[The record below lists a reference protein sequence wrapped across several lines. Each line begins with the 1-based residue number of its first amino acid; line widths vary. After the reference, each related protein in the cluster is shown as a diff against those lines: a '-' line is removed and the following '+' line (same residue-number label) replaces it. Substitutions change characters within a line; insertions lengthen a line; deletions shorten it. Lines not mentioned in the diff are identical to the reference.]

1 MKKVLLL
8 APMSSVHERFNKIN
22 IDILS
27 KLGCEIHIA
36 ANFGQGDEETLKNN
50 MIYKKKIESQGI
62 KVHQINFTRGSFIR
76 NLSVVRICRELFKN
90 EKFDMVHIHTETGGF
105 IARLAMR
112 GKSSTKFMYTPH
124 GISFYRGGSLKCRIL
139 YYPVEKWICGKMTSV
154 LAMNTEEFEII
165 ESWIK
170 GRAKYIHGVGI
181 DNTAIQDTVVDKLK
195 KRKEF
200 GIPENGVVLFSIG
213 ELNTNK
219 NHEIAIR
226 ALAKLDDKN
235 VYYLICGEGDLLPEL
250 ENLSISLGLKDRVIF
265 AGYRRDIPETIK
277 IADIFVFPSFHEG
290 LPVSLMEA
298 MSAGL
303 PCVISKIRGNVDL
316 IEDKKG
322 GFLYD
327 SRDVNGFAEGIK
339 KMIESSELRETMGKI
354 NAETVRKFSIDV
366 VYSEL
371 KSIYEGVLK

>member
-76 NLSVVRICRELFKN
+76 NLSVVRICRELFKTRN
-90 EKFDMVHIHTETGGF
+90 STWSIYIPKQEVHCETCY
-105 IARLAMR
+105 A
-112 GKSSTKFMYTPH
+112 GKKQYKIMYTPH